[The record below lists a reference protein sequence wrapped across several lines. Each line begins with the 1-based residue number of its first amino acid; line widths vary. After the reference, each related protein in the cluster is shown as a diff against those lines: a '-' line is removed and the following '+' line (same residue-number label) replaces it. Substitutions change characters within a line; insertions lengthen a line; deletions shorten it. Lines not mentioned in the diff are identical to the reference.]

1 MGGREAGTIHCDM
14 CNECR
19 ENIGDLAGGLEFAK
33 PKFSRSERKKKKNP
47 QEATCRLKGE
57 QEKAKEAAD
66 KLSQPQGPG
75 KRVSHLGSV
84 SGLLKTPEP
93 SGFTQNSAY
102 TRKGALSIL
111 IYQVGIL
118 GSQSRML
125 HSHKRQLSERKKRK
139 EGRKDINKRKK

>member
-1 MGGREAGTIHCDM
+1 MQRKHRRLGRGVGVCKTKVFKIRKE
-14 CNECR
+14 
-19 ENIGDLAGGLEFAK
+19 
-33 PKFSRSERKKKKNP
+33 KKKKNP

-66 KLSQPQGPG
+66 KLSQPQGLG